1 MDTRWGQMGHAA
13 HEVQLLRAGQLPGQG
28 HLVDGL
34 AALEQGHGRIEADLV
49 AFPVEVALLQE
60 RGEAGEAPAVDHDR
74 AEDSLL
80 GLEVVGQQLLRV
92 GGHGV
97 VSSVRGGGGPACRGT
112 WLRVSAGTAGAGWA
126 VSGPS
131 PRRRTAPD
139 NEGLAPVTGPAQ
151 LHRGCGLVDV
161 PVLLVL
167 HGLTSR
173 VYQERRANPLR

>member
-1 MDTRWGQMGHAA
+1 MGHAA

-60 RGEAGEAPAVDHDR
+60 GGEAGEALAVDQDR
-74 AEDSLL
+74 AEDGLL

-97 VSSVRGGGGPACRGT
+97 VSSVRGGGGPPCRGT

-126 VSGPS
+126 VSGS
-131 PRRRTAPD
+131 SLRRPRGA
-139 NEGLAPVTGPAQ
+139 GQ
-151 LHRGCGLVDV
+151 
-161 PVLLVL
+161 
-167 HGLTSR
+167 
-173 VYQERRANPLR
+173 